1 MSQPYEQRQDV
12 KDMKEFTALKA
23 KAQQE
28 RDARIRAMCAEGL
41 SINTIRERIGV
52 SRETVRKIAKSL
64 RSP

>member
-1 MSQPYEQRQDV
+1 
-12 KDMKEFTALKA
+12 MKEFTALKA

-41 SINTIRERIGV
+41 SINTIRERVGV